1 MADYNSKDNAAQ
13 LKQIVSARL
22 SEVDL
27 RDQRE
32 MYPDTLLVSAL
43 GTPVEYLAS
52 CVSQE
57 LKGINGANYPWTE
70 EELSEAIDQ
79 ECGITA

>member
-1 MADYNSKDNAAQ
+1 MANYNSKDNAAQ
-13 LKQIVSARL
+13 LKQIVKQRL
-22 SEVDL
+22 SESDI
-27 RDQRE
+27 RAEGQ

-43 GTPVEYLAS
+43 GTPVEFLAS

-70 EELSEAIDQ
+70 EELCEHIDQ